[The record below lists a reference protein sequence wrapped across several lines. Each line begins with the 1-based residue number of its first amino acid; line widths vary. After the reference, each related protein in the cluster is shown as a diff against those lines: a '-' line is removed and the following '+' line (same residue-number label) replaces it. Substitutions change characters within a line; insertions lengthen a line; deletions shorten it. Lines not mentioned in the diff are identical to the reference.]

1 MAYKY
6 QPIKD
11 EIFASDDE
19 GEVEELDEENG
30 DQAVEDSIL
39 STLVEDPISPP
50 KGSSISLMDSPT
62 KVERVTREILSN
74 TPKVLPPN
82 SKVKQV
88 IEQDGVLILETVETD
103 PNDPEALPLG
113 STVIASGNDHDNTLG
128 DADLTMDTTMD
139 DSSLDDSAILA
150 ELEDSTAMDMKPGG
164 ADDDVPRESC
174 HICGKQVMHLDKHIL
189 SNHGEKVECQLCNQ
203 TFPVGNLRW
212 HILKEHCHN
221 KVRN

>member
-19 GEVEELDEENG
+19 GDVEEVEDGEE
-30 DQAVEDSIL
+30 QQVEDSIL
-39 STLVEDPISPP
+39 STLVENEPS
-50 KGSSISLMDSPT
+50 KEGSSSNLADTPT

-103 PNDPEALPLG
+103 PNDPEALPMG
-113 STVIASGNDHDNTLG
+113 STVIASGNDTNEALG
-128 DADLTMDTTMD
+128 EMSM
-139 DSSLDDSAILA
+139 DDSAILA
-150 ELEDSTAMDMKPGG
+150 ELED
-164 ADDDVPRESC
+164 
-174 HICGKQVMHLDKHIL
+174 
-189 SNHGEKVECQLCNQ
+189 
-203 TFPVGNLRW
+203 F
-212 HILKEHCHN
+212 
-221 KVRN
+221 